1 MTSTGHTAIE
11 KIMGRAAARTDL
23 AAGQTVECEIDMTV
37 LIDFQFREFNQWV
50 EPLKIADPARVAV
63 ILDHGVPAPS
73 PEDAEAHSRARRFVE
88 RFGIRQFFDVG
99 HHGICHQVV
108 AEKALARPGTMLVC
122 ADSHTCAGG
131 AFNCAARGLGPLEVL
146 QVLCTGSTWFS
157 VPETVAFALKGHLGS
172 WVTAK
177 DLFLHLAERH
187 SEVTANRALEF
198 AGPGLSNLD
207 MHERRVLATQ
217 GIELMADFALFP
229 CDEVTSGH
237 LADAGFRDSAPLWSD
252 VGAVFAEEIEVDM
265 STVEPYVGLPG
276 GVIHNVA
283 PISEMDRIHV
293 EQCFIGSCSNG
304 QNDDL
309 AVAAA
314 VLEGKKVRAGTRLI
328 VTPASQAV
336 MLEAIKKG
344 HIEALVEAGAVITP
358 PGCGA
363 CPGYHLG
370 VLGPGEN
377 CISASTRNFKGRMG
391 SPSANVYLASP
402 ATVAASAVTGYITD
416 PRQIAD

>member
-1 MTSTGHTAIE
+1 
-11 KIMGRAAARTDL
+11 MGRAAGRADL

-50 EPLKIADPARVAV
+50 EPLKIADPDRVAV

-73 PEDAEAHSRARRFVE
+73 AEDAEAHSRARRFVE
-88 RFGIRQFFDVG
+88 RFGIRSFFDVG

-146 QVLCTGSTWFS
+146 QVLCTGSTWFL
-157 VPETVAFALKGHLGS
+157 VPETVSFTLRGNLGS

-177 DLFLHLAERH
+177 DLFLHLAEHH
-187 SEVTANRALEF
+187 SDVTANRALEF
-198 AGPGLSNLD
+198 AGPGLSGLD

-229 CDEVTSGH
+229 CDKITSGY
-237 LADAGFRDSAPLWSD
+237 LADAGFRDPAPLWSD
-252 VGAVFAEEIEVDM
+252 TDAVFAEKIEVDM

-276 GVIHNVA
+276 GVVHNVA
-283 PISEMDRIHV
+283 PVSGMDRIRV
-293 EQCFIGSCSNG
+293 QQCFIGSCSNG
-304 QNDDL
+304 QIDDL
-309 AVAAA
+309 AAAA
-314 VLEGKKVRAGTRLI
+314 SVLGGRKVRAGTRLI

-336 MLEAIKKG
+336 MLEAIRGG
-344 HIEALVEAGAVITP
+344 HIEALVEAGAVVTP

-377 CISASTRNFKGRMG
+377 CVSASTRNFKGRMG
-391 SPSANVYLASP
+391 SPLANVYLASP
-402 ATVAASAVTGYITD
+402 ATVAASAITGYITD